1 MSRTLENRRGRLRR
15 KVVSSEVAPV
25 WNPEARVTMGNE
37 MLLERRYNVME
48 LLREPLGLEWE
59 ASCQVIEQENKEYWS
74 RACGLCN
81 RPDL

>member
-1 MSRTLENRRGRLRR
+1 MSRTLENRGGRLRR

-48 LLREPLGLEWE
+48 LLREPLGLE
-59 ASCQVIEQENKEYWS
+59 
-74 RACGLCN
+74 
-81 RPDL
+81 